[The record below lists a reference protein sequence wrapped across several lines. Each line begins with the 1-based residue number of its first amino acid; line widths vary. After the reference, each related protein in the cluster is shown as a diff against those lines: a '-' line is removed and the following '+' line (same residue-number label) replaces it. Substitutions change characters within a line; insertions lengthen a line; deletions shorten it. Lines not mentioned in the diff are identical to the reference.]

1 MTDTIPAPS
10 PVTTE
15 TVPSSPAPSAEKT
28 ETAGQLVS
36 PQASETEP
44 AGQEQQPPDLKTS
57 EPEEPTEGQ
66 KRRKERNQQRWREMK
81 AAASEV
87 ERLRAERA
95 LYAPRQVDY
104 TAISDPDEVL
114 AEKTAAKLTE
124 QQRAIHDQRI
134 EVATKAQERALF
146 DAWDG
151 IKADMRERVPDFDQ
165 VVNDRTPIHQR
176 AAPFIVESEKGG
188 DIAYF
193 LGKHPDVAR
202 DLFQKFETAPA
213 QALIELGR
221 IEARL
226 SAAPPKA
233 ATQAPRPAPVLS
245 GGANPLAFDQKTAG
259 VADIQAQLKK
269 AGVIR

>member
-1 MTDTIPAPS
+1 MIPAPS

-15 TVPSSPAPSAEKT
+15 TVPSSPAPSQDKT
-28 ETAGQLVS
+28 ETAGQQSVS
-36 PQASETEP
+36 PQAPEQEP
-44 AGQEQQPPDLKTS
+44 AGSEQQPPDLTKPS

-66 KRRKERNQQRWREMK
+66 KRRKERNQERWRAMK
-81 AAASEV
+81 MAAGEV
-87 ERLRAERA
+87 ERLRAELA
-95 LYAPRQVDY
+95 VYKPRQVDY
-104 TAISDPDEVL
+104 SQITDPDELL

-124 QQRAIHDQRI
+124 QQRAVHEQKI
-134 EVATKAQERALF
+134 EAATKAQERAIY

-165 VVNDRTPIHQR
+165 VVNDSTPIHQR

-188 DIAYF
+188 EIAYY

-202 DLFQKFETAPA
+202 DLFQKFESAPA
-213 QALIELGR
+213 QALMELGR

-226 SAAPPKA
+226 SAPPPKA
-233 ATQAPRPAPVLS
+233 ATKAPPPAPVLS

-259 VADIQAQLKK
+259 VADFQAQLRK
-269 AGVIR
+269 AGIIR